1 MTTETVRD
9 NIVAELAKLGEYDQS
24 MHDLMVS
31 AMVEDDVIIFGY
43 AISQTMTSLKDRID
57 THIKEVDP
65 DGSKLAAHLESKKII
80 ADSFFDAISR
90 LRN

>member
-1 MTTETVRD
+1 MTTESVRD
-9 NIVAELAKLGEYDQS
+9 NIVAGLAKLDDYDQA
-24 MHDLMVS
+24 MHDLMVTAS
-31 AMVEDDVIIFGY
+31 TEDDIIIFGY
-43 AISQTMTSLKDRID
+43 AISQTMASIREMID